1 MEAEEGSTQGGR
13 EGQSV
18 LPTLWRPGRPRA
30 APSNSPFFEVT
41 SQE

>member
-1 MEAEEGSTQGGR
+1 MEVEEGSTQGVR

-30 APSNSPFFEVT
+30 APDNSLFFEVT
-41 SQE
+41 PQE